1 MRTCQTALLVASAA
15 AWRPSDVAYTSKG
28 PLSHSRR
35 CKCPVLCTPSEESFD
50 WDADCARIQG
60 VTNPTPIALSMPPQL
75 SNVSLLCFLRLL
87 AGRKLQQQRD
97 INARVLEIKQA
108 QDARRDSA
116 QKRYSDYFRPLE
128 KIGRRQGV
136 LSVSAEPYVA
146 QRGPSGK
153 RERAPGAWLAA
164 IRVGALLLPLGGCLA
179 ALSLLQDQGQT

>member
-50 WDADCARIQG
+50 WDADW
-60 VTNPTPIALSMPPQL
+60 
-75 SNVSLLCFLRLL
+75 
-87 AGRKLQQQRD
+87 RKLQQQRD
-97 INARVLEIKQA
+97 ITARVLEIKQA